1 MNTIFKYQNQQV
13 RTITDENEQT
23 WFVGIDVC
31 NILGYAMASNVIKDN
46 LDEDERKLTNVADG
60 SGQSRKS
67 WTVNE
72 FGLYSLVLT
81 SSKPE
86 AKTFKRWITHDV
98 LPSIRKAGKYTTAE
112 EQKYEADLQKLVS
125 DIEVLKQK
133 KEDAQKLTNKLR
145 KDIEDKTTELVR
157 LIKTDKHQ
165 LTLMLN

>member
-1 MNTIFKYQNQQV
+1 MKTIFNYQKQEV
-13 RTITDENEQT
+13 RTTTDENEQT
-23 WFVGIDVC
+23 WFAGIDVC
-31 NILGYAMASNVIKDN
+31 NILGYASARQTIAKLED
-46 LDEDERKLTNVADG
+46 DEKKLEYVQHT
-60 SGQSRKS
+60 SGQSRKTWS
-67 WTVNE
+67 INE

-165 LTLMLN
+165 LTLGL